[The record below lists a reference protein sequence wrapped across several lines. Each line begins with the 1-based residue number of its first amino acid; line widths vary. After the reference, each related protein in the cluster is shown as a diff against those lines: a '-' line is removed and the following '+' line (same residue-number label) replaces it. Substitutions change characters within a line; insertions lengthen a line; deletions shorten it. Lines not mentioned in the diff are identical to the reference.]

1 MTLPTKASVLLLASG
16 LALSA
21 CGFHLR
27 GSGEGAKLAQKL
39 YIEGP
44 GTNGS
49 FLSTFGTAL
58 TDVGGGIVGT
68 PIAASGIIH
77 LYRATY
83 VRQPITLSRTG
94 RANGYDLSYR
104 IVYDVRSPKGE
115 VLQTRREFEVKRDYF
130 NDQTLPLA
138 QLAEEAQIREEIEK
152 EAAQSLLRRVINVF
166 GRLPEASP
174 APPEKKP

>member
-1 MTLPTKASVLLLASG
+1 MTRFPHKTHALILIAS

-27 GSGEGAKLAQKL
+27 GSEGGAKLAQKL

-44 GTNGS
+44 GSGGNFQS
-49 FLSTFGTAL
+49 VFSTAL
-58 TDVGGGIVGT
+58 TDVGGGIVKT
-68 PIAASGIIH
+68 PIAASGIVH
-77 LYRATY
+77 LYQATY
-83 VRQPITLSRTG
+83 LRQPITLSRTG

-115 VLQTRREFEVKRDYF
+115 VLQTRKEFEVKRDYF

-138 QLAEEAQIREEIEK
+138 QLSVERLIRQK
-152 EAAQSLLRRVINVF
+152 VSSSVWYS
-166 GRLPEASP
+166 SP
-174 APPEKKP
+174 TGMSFW